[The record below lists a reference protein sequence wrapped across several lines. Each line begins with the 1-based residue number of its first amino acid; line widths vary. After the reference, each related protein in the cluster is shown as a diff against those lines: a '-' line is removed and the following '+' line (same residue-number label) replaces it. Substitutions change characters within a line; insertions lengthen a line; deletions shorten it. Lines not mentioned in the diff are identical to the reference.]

1 LATKETVMMNKGL
14 RLIVGFSAAFT
25 LFIGVTAVAAAA
37 SPSPGGFSPGPQSTL
52 YVAPGAAAS
61 PTPTVSNGIAGFGS
75 GHGFGCSSAEFST
88 ISAAVAAA
96 NPGATIIVCP
106 GTYTEDVT
114 IEKPLTIVGSAATV
128 APTSSDSS
136 PLSPLTGGNNG
147 FTVLSPDVTVS
158 GFTVEGASSDGL
170 AVLGDHATIRNNTV
184 LDNGN
189 GDPNNPGNGID
200 LDGSSYSTVSG
211 NTVSGSGNGG
221 IQLANDPDAIGLS
234 TICSTLGISCSG
246 ITGTATYD
254 SVIGNNVNNNPNA
267 CGILLVDHAGT
278 DSSTPNLAGGIH
290 NDVVEGNQ
298 VLNNALQGY
307 GAGILLATEAP
318 GGAVYN
324 NLVSGNNVAG
334 NGLAGLTLHSHMGAN
349 QDLNGNVIIANN
361 FGTNNTKDEE
371 PSDLQTTGVF
381 IGSEQHL
388 DITVFFNVI
397 HNDYYGV
404 YTASPDGVTVNGLAA
419 NAYVHDTVPWFAS
432 NSYTG

>member
-1 LATKETVMMNKGL
+1 MLHKGAQ
-14 RLIVGFSAAFT
+14 LIIGFFAAFT
-25 LFIGVTAVAAAA
+25 LFIGLTASVAAA
-37 SPSPGGFSPGPQSTL
+37 SPSPGFFQSGPQSTL
-52 YVAPGAAAS
+52 YVAPGAPVT
-61 PTPTVSNGIAGFGS
+61 PTPDVSGGNAGFGNNNY
-75 GHGFGCSSAEFST
+75 GHGSGCSNAEFST

-114 IEKPLTIVGSAATV
+114 IEKPLTLIGSAATV
-128 APTSSDSS
+128 APSSSDSS

-147 FTVLSPDVTVS
+147 FTVLSPGVTIS
-158 GFTVEGASSDGL
+158 GFTVEGAGSDGL
-170 AVLGDHATIRNNTV
+170 AVIGDHATIKNNIVT
-184 LDNGN
+184 DNGL
-189 GDPNNPGNGID
+189 GDPSSPGNGID

-234 TICSTLGISCSG
+234 TICSALGISCNG

-267 CGILLVDHAGT
+267 CGILLVDHDGGDGPTA
-278 DSSTPNLAGGIH
+278 NLADGIH
-290 NDVVEGNQ
+290 NDVVQGNQ

-307 GAGILLATEAP
+307 GAGILLATEVP

-349 QDLNGNVIIANN
+349 QDLNGNVIIGNN

-381 IGSEQHL
+381 IGSENHL

-404 YTASPDGVTVNGLAA
+404 FTASPDGVTVNGLAA
-419 NAYVHDTVPWFAS
+419 NAYVHDTVEWFAS

>member
-1 LATKETVMMNKGL
+1 MVMLNKGA
-14 RLIVGFSAAFT
+14 RLIIGFFAAFT
-25 LFIGVTAVAAAA
+25 LFIGLTATVAAA
-37 SPSPGGFSPGPQSTL
+37 SPGPGGFQPGPQSTL
-52 YVAPGAAAS
+52 YVAPGAPVT
-61 PTPTVSNGIAGFGS
+61 PTPDVSSGNAGFGNNNY
-75 GHGFGCSSAEFST
+75 GHGSGCSNAEFST

-114 IEKPLTIVGSAATV
+114 IEKPLTLVGSAATV
-128 APTSSDSS
+128 APDSSDSS

-147 FTVLSPDVTVS
+147 FTVLSPGVTIS

-170 AVLGDHATIRNNTV
+170 AVIGDHATIRGNTV
-184 LDNGN
+184 LNNGN
-189 GDPNNPGNGID
+189 GDPSSPGNGID

-234 TICSTLGISCSG
+234 TICSALGISCNG

-267 CGILLVDHAGT
+267 CGILLVDHDGT
-278 DSSTPNLAGGIH
+278 DGSTADLADGIH
-290 NDVVEGNQ
+290 NDVVQGNQ

-334 NGLAGLTLHSHMGAN
+334 NGLAGLTLHAHLLGTH
-349 QDLNGNVIIANN
+349 QDLNGNVIIGNN

-381 IGSEQHL
+381 IGSEDHL
-388 DITVFFNVI
+388 DITVFLNII

-404 YTASPDGVTVNGLAA
+404 YTASPNGVTVYGLAA
-419 NAYVHDTVPWFAS
+419 NAYVHDIVPWLAS
-432 NSYTG
+432 ASYSG

>member
-1 LATKETVMMNKGL
+1 MLNRSARRFTGFCGGAVLLVGLTAT
-14 RLIVGFSAAFT
+14 AAS
-25 LFIGVTAVAAAA
+25 A
-37 SPSPGGFSPGPQSTL
+37 SPSPGFPPGAQSAL
-52 YVAPGAAAS
+52 YVAPGS
-61 PTPTVSNGIAGFGS
+61 PA
-75 GHGFGCSSAEFST
+75 GHGFGCANAQFST
-88 ISAAVAAA
+88 ISAAVTAA

-114 IEKPLTIVGSAATV
+114 IEKPLTILGSSATV
-128 APTSSDSS
+128 APDSSDSS
-136 PLSPLTGGNNG
+136 PLSPITGGNNG
-147 FTVLSPDVTVS
+147 FTVLSPGVTIS
-158 GFTVEGASSDGL
+158 GFTVVGASSDGFM
-170 AVLGDHATIRNNTV
+170 VVGDHATIRNNTV
-184 LDNGN
+184 TNNGL
-189 GDPNNPGNGID
+189 GDPSSPGNGIN

-234 TICSTLGISCSG
+234 TICSMVGISCNG

-267 CGILLVDHAGT
+267 CGILLVDHDGT
-278 DSSTPNLAGGIH
+278 DGSTANLVDGIH
-290 NDVVEGNQ
+290 NDVVQGNQ
-298 VLNNALQGY
+298 VLNNALKGY

-334 NGLAGLTLHSHMGAN
+334 NGLSGLTLHSHGGPG
-349 QDLNGNVIIANN
+349 QDLNGNVIIGNN

-381 IGSEQHL
+381 IGSEGHL
-388 DITVFFNVI
+388 NITVFLNVI
-397 HNDYYGV
+397 HDDYYGV
-404 YTASPDGVTVNGLAA
+404 YTASPDGVTVNGLVA

-432 NSYTG
+432 NSYSG

>member
-1 LATKETVMMNKGL
+1 MQVRLATKEALLVLK
-14 RLIVGFSAAFT
+14 RSARQ
-25 LFIGVTAVAAAA
+25 FIGFTGGALLLIGLTATAAAA
-37 SPSPGGFSPGPQSTL
+37 SPSPVFPPGPHSSAL
-52 YVAPGAAAS
+52 YVAPG
-61 PTPTVSNGIAGFGS
+61 TPA
-75 GHGFGCSSAEFST
+75 GHGFGCANAEFST

-128 APTSSDSS
+128 SPDPSDSS

-147 FTVLSPDVTVS
+147 FTVLSPGVTIS
-158 GFTVEGASSDGL
+158 GFTVEGASSDGFM
-170 AVLGDHATIRNNTV
+170 VVGDHATIRSNTV
-184 LDNGN
+184 TNNGN

-221 IQLANDPDAIGLS
+221 IQLANDPDAIGVS
-234 TICSTLGISCSG
+234 TICSMVGISCNG

-267 CGILLVDHAGT
+267 CGILLVDHDGT
-278 DSSTPNLAGGIH
+278 DGSTADLADGIH
-290 NDVVEGNQ
+290 NDVVQGNQ

-334 NGLAGLTLHSHMGAN
+334 NGLAGLTLHSHGGPG
-349 QDLNGNVIIANN
+349 QDLNGNVIIGNN

-381 IGSEQHL
+381 IGSEDHL
-388 DITVFFNVI
+388 NITVFLNVI

-404 YTASPDGVTVNGLAA
+404 FTASPNGVTVNGLVA

-432 NSYTG
+432 NSYSG